1 MLCRPRTD
9 DPPKK
14 SAKKPESTT
23 NKTEIFHSQRENE
36 KHSPVGFLNFQS
48 QEWEI
53 STEKIT
59 VYFERFYCDCFL
71 VRDYVDTNL

>member
-1 MLCRPRTD
+1 VRAGNIFTFHKNALPSSYT

-14 SAKKPESTT
+14 SAEKPESTT

-59 VYFERFYCDCFL
+59 VIF
-71 VRDYVDTNL
+71 